1 MAYALSYKTSKENTL
16 INLFYEI
23 ADSFAKL
30 FLNKESSYVVAKKE
44 DYIQNILGL
53 FGSKN
58 KEPSATDSLTE
69 GKPNKEGASSG
80 GGKNPWDD
88 GTSEEDEEE
97 EILRYRDAM
106 LENQVNPVAKLR
118 IIFISSV
125 ALFVLAVIVSFQAII
140 YMYKPFSKI
149 KVPSPLSSA
158 IVVNSDGFT
167 VHANNTDND
176 VGIDYVKYND
186 ISHDV
191 IETTKAYINIVQK
204 EYDAGGTGTCS
215 SYNYNFSSQLL
226 CSNSFLFR
234 LAEANIFE
242 ESNAPNWFKAIIV
255 TALYYRYSEVEA
267 IEIYLNTLRFNA
279 NVYGIKEASNVFFNK
294 EPKDLNVIE
303 SLELISTARQY
314 QNIPYNVYKISSKEA
329 LSMYLIENG
338 KVLEDN
344 LVGLRKYLELDKF
357 FVGSNNLY
365 SHFESQV
372 NFSSIFDIL
381 NTSGGSIND
390 VRIYSNLYQGLQN
403 NIFNIVDSS
412 LTSQESTSATNT
424 ASVIVLSGQNDVI
437 TSFTAQRKEDGSIK
451 YHNGHPISKPGYI
464 IKPIVYSIVE
474 GYAYEIP
481 QILKDSLVT
490 DMRNLVAIEN
500 QQMTIDEQIESSKG
514 TRTSES
520 YRKALRKVST
530 EVELQRL
537 ERDFNSMEISLP
549 FVLPESVFEG
559 YFAMNF
565 QDVVKMYSMLING
578 GFYNNYQYYNSIYIA
593 DKLNNIPPLPSRQIL
608 TEAAVADIKQ
618 KMLLQKQI
626 GSDQGILY
634 YTAGQ
639 NIAIGLYNDM
649 VVGVW
654 YGRIKNDLN
663 NDTTRQ
669 NYAVSLET
677 LFKVVDTIA
686 NTKPYA
692 KINPEDVYNVEASPE
707 ALEIEGI
714 SEEGGEAIEGTEEG
728 ETAEENT
735 EAEES
740 ETPAATKQPAS

>member
-1 MAYALSYKTSKENTL
+1 MAYALSYKTSKKNTL

-44 DYIQNILGL
+44 DYIQNVLGL
-53 FGSKN
+53 FGSKK
-58 KEPSATDSLTE
+58 KEPSATDELVNDTPKKDSS
-69 GKPNKEGASSG
+69 SSG
-80 GGKNPWDD
+80 GGKNPWEDD
-88 GTSEEDEEE
+88 NLEEEDEEE

-118 IIFISSV
+118 IIFLSSV
-125 ALFVLAVIVSFQAII
+125 ALFVLTVVVAFQAII

-158 IVVNSDGFT
+158 IMVNSDGFT
-167 VHANNTDND
+167 VYANNVDSD
-176 VGIDYVKYND
+176 VGIDYVNYKD
-186 ISHDV
+186 ISYDIV
-191 IETTKAYINIVQK
+191 ETTKAYINIVQK

-215 SYNYNFSSQLL
+215 SYNYNFSGQLL

-242 ESNAPNWFKAIIV
+242 ESNVPNWFKAVIV

-344 LVGLRKYLELDKF
+344 LVGLRKYLEQDSY

-365 SHFESQV
+365 SHFETHV
-372 NFSSIFDIL
+372 NFSSIFDVL

-403 NIFNIVDSS
+403 NIFNIIDSS
-412 LTSQESTSATNT
+412 LTSQESNSATNT
-424 ASVIVLSGQNDVI
+424 ASVVVLSGQNDVI

-451 YHNGHPISKPGYI
+451 YHNGHPTSKPGYI

-474 GYAYEIP
+474 SYAYEIP
-481 QILKDSLVT
+481 QILKDSLIT

-514 TRTSES
+514 IRTSES

-565 QDVVKMYSMLING
+565 EDVVKMYSMLVNG

-608 TEAAVADIKQ
+608 TEADVADIKDR
-618 KMLLQKQI
+618 MLLQKQI
-626 GSDQGILY
+626 GSDQGTLY

-649 VVGVW
+649 VIGIW

-692 KINPEDVYNVEASPE
+692 KINPEDVYSVEASPE
-707 ALEIEGI
+707 ALEIEGVTPEES
-714 SEEGGEAIEGTEEG
+714 SEEVVEGTEEPT
-728 ETAEENT
+728 EPAANT
-735 EAEES
+735 EES
-740 ETPAATKQPAS
+740 SPATTEQAS